1 MDDQDSRMDDPRGG
15 MQLLQ
20 NYFSGPNAHRR
31 VLLFENFVN
40 ILGGQEDNLGYGD
53 NYRNGFDGD

>member
-1 MDDQDSRMDDPRGG
+1 MDDPRGG